1 MLMPAGNPVADQ
13 EYGPLPP
20 DPTMVV
26 AGYAAFTVATG
37 IEAGPE
43 MFSEIT
49 PIVETVLVEVKFK
62 AGDTAVPPSPQ
73 HCAEAPVKAAV

>member
-1 MLMPAGNPVADQ
+1 
-13 EYGPLPP
+13 
-20 DPTMVV
+20 
-26 AGYAAFTVATG
+26 
-37 IEAGPE
+37 